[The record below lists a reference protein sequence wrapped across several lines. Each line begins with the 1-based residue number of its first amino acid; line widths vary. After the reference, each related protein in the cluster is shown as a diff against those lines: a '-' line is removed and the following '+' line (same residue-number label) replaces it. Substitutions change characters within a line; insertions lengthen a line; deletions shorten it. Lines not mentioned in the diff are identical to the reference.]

1 MSAAKRRELEK
12 ERRRTDIL
20 NTAEQLF
27 FSKGFEN
34 VSLNDIAKELQ
45 LGRSTLYLYFENK
58 EELFFAIVLRGALIL
73 HKLIKEEVK
82 DADTAIEKLAAF
94 RKAYYFFASEYPDH
108 LKSYNYLISGR
119 FDLDYFGKK
128 EYKIGSIEQSKY
140 YSEYEKI
147 LEGNMLANFPIP
159 KFSAGEYLDE
169 ILCLRS
175 EMLNILCEAIEQ
187 GKQEGTIRPNVNSA
201 EATVLLTLIANSID
215 NLPPDLEHL
224 LESQEIDHERFIM
237 DVGQFIGYM
246 VSNKFK
252 DDLR

>member
-1 MSAAKRRELEK
+1 MSAVKRRELEK

-73 HKLIKEEVK
+73 HKLIKKEVK
-82 DADTAIEKLAAF
+82 DLDTAIEKLAAF
-94 RKAYYFFASEYPDH
+94 RKAYYVFASEYPDH

-119 FDLDYFGKK
+119 FDLDYLRKK
-128 EYKIGSIEQSKY
+128 EYKIESIEQSKY
-140 YSEYEKI
+140 YSEYKKI
-147 LEGNMLANFPIP
+147 LDGNMLANFPIP

-169 ILCLRS
+169 LLCLRS
-175 EMLNILCEAIEQ
+175 EMLNILCESIEQ

-215 NLPPDLEHL
+215 NLPPDLENL